1 MGCGIELE
9 FDTWGDIVFPVVAT
23 ATAAAGA
30 AVAGVC
36 ATGTVF

>member
-9 FDTWGDIVFPVVAT
+9 FDTWGDIVFPVD

-30 AVAGVC
+30 AVAGVW